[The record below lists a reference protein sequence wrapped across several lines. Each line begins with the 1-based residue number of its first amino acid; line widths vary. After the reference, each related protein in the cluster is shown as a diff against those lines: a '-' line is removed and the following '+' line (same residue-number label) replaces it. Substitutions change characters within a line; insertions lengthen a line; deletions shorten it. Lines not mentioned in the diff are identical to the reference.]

1 MLISLEPSKM
11 YVTPAGV
18 IYKTNADGVVDVN
31 DEAAAK
37 FLMENAGGKELTK
50 RQESAALEE
59 KRLEK

>member
-18 IYKTNADGVVDVN
+18 IYKTNSDGVVDVN
-31 DEAAAK
+31 DESAAK
-37 FLMENAGGKELTK
+37 FLMENAGGKKLTK

>member
-18 IYKTNADGVVDVN
+18 IYTTNADGVVDVN
-31 DEAAAK
+31 DEAAIK
-37 FLMENAGGKELTK
+37 FLTENAGGKKLTK
-50 RQESAALEE
+50 RQEAAVLDE